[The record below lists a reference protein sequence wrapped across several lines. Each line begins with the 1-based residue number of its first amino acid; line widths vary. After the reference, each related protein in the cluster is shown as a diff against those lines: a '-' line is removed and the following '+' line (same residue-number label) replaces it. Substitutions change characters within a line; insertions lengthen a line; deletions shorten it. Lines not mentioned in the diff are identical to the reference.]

1 MRCALFLRIV
11 SVFCRVW
18 KAKATGTLFRPG
30 ILEAAEHAPAS
41 GGLRWNEYQ
50 TETGCSSRRAY
61 QRKLLPNESYRRT
74 SWRHRRVSAADWS
87 RFSAEGFSSRI
98 QPPIEC
104 IHSLP

>member
-50 TETGCSSRRAY
+50 TETGYARAELISGSCF
-61 QRKLLPNESYRRT
+61 QIETTAAPAGGT
-74 SWRHRRVSAADWS
+74 AVSQPLTGIAH
-87 RFSAEGFSSRI
+87 SAEGFSSRI